1 MAGTTIRVY
10 SAPGASGKM
19 ALSESSAS
27 RKKHAFHPSMH
38 TLITIRP
45 GRRCVHAALA
55 VLLCLAAAPAG
66 AADSTAAPAAVT
78 TAVSGAGAQRLRIC
92 LVLSGGG
99 ARGAAEVGVLKT
111 LERLH
116 IPVDCI
122 AGTSIGAAIGG
133 LYAAGMTSD
142 ALERALNRPDVQAT
156 MADSPL
162 RDRLTFQQ
170 KQDQFK
176 YLLQFEIG
184 YEDGHFFFPQ
194 GLASG
199 SDPGRVLNALSLA
212 LRPDQDFDRLPI
224 PYRAVATD
232 VETGGMVVL
241 DHGDL
246 AEAIRASMAVPGLYP
261 PVPMDG
267 HLLIDGGVARN
278 LPIDVAHSMG
288 ADIVIAVN
296 IGTPLAKGDELNDLF
311 SVSLQV
317 LKIFGNQNV
326 DESISRITSHDVLLQ
341 PDMSD
346 IGAADFS
353 RMGDAIKLGERESYD
368 VLSKIPELQLSAEE
382 YERYQQ
388 TYRRQPVPPLS
399 VDFVQ
404 VAGNAR
410 VPADL
415 IMARFGLQ
423 PGSPWDV
430 ASINESLRHVYD
442 LGYFQR
448 VEAKLVE
455 QDGKTGIL
463 LDVAEK
469 PWQPNYLKLG
479 LHIADD
485 FEGDSIYELL
495 GSYNRSNINGL
506 GAEWRNEF
514 EFGYSSFLNSEL
526 YQPLDY
532 SGRYFVAPQAEYLDQ
547 TFDVFA
553 NSKRVAEY
561 STVYPHGGLDF
572 GTQFGNVGEARLGYV
587 YGHVVSAP
595 RIGDQTTLPTYRDTL
610 GGPRLL
616 LHLDTFDNISFP
628 GSGYYVFVNGFFPRR
643 SLGGDISYDKL
654 DVTAGRAFSW
664 DDDTLLTLGE
674 VGSDLGTALPAYEQ
688 FALGGFLSLAGRRQ
702 GELRGDNIFDA
713 HLVYTHH
720 AYNLIP
726 GLGKGLYFGAGLD
739 TGNVWQAGQRATLG
753 SLQYGASLF
762 MGADTVL
769 GPLYVGVGVGSAGN
783 RTWFLFLGIP
793 INGSTLAPS
802 FGNN

>member
-1 MAGTTIRVY
+1 MQTMHYLRDHYRRFCGGLLTLACL
-10 SAPGASGKM
+10 
-19 ALSESSAS
+19 LSPLA
-27 RKKHAFHPSMH
+27 HAD
-38 TLITIRP
+38 T
-45 GRRCVHAALA
+45 
-55 VLLCLAAAPAG
+55 
-66 AADSTAAPAAVT
+66 APAAVT
-78 TAVSGAGAQRLRIC
+78 VAAPAAATVAAVPAPERRLKVC

-99 ARGAAEVGVLKT
+99 ARGAAHVGVLET
-111 LERLH
+111 LEKLH

-122 AGTSIGAAIGG
+122 TGTSIGAAIGG
-133 LYAAGMTSD
+133 LYAAGMTSED
-142 ALERALNRPDVQAT
+142 LERVLNRPDVQAT

-162 RDRLTFQQ
+162 RDKLTFQQ

-176 YLLQFEIG
+176 YLLQFEVG

-199 SDPGRVLNALSLA
+199 NDPGRILNALSLA
-212 LRPDQDFDRLPI
+212 LRPDQDFDKLPI
-224 PYRAVATD
+224 PFRAVTTD
-232 VETGGMVVL
+232 VETGDMVVL

-246 AEAIRASMAVPGLYP
+246 AEATRASMAVPGIYP
-261 PVPMDG
+261 PVPIDG

-278 LPIDVAHSMG
+278 LPVDVARKMG

-296 IGTPLAKGDELNDLF
+296 IGTPLAPRSDLNDLF
-311 SVSLQV
+311 TVSLQV

-326 DESISRITSHDVLLQ
+326 VESISQLTDHDVLLQ
-341 PDMSD
+341 PDMGD
-346 IGAADFS
+346 ISATDFS
-353 RMGDAIKLGERESYD
+353 RMGEAIKLGAQESYD
-368 VLSKIPELQLSAEE
+368 ALSKIPGLQLSAAD
-382 YERYQQ
+382 YARYQQ
-388 TYRRQPVPPLS
+388 TYRRRPIPPLS

-404 VAGNAR
+404 VEGNDR

-415 IMARFGLQ
+415 IRARFGLQ
-423 PGSPWDV
+423 PGTPWDV
-430 ASINESLRHVYD
+430 LTISESLRHVYD
-442 LGYFQR
+442 LGYFQS
-448 VEAKLVE
+448 VEAALVE
-455 QDGKTGIL
+455 QDGKTGISL
-463 LDVAEK
+463 KVTEK

-495 GSYNRSNINGL
+495 GSYNHSEINGL

-514 EFGYSSFLNSEL
+514 EFGYSSFLYSEL

-532 SGRYFVAPQAEYLDQ
+532 SGGYFLAPQVEYLDQ
-547 TFDVFA
+547 SFDVFA
-553 NSKRVAEY
+553 NRKRIAEY
-561 STVYPHGGLDF
+561 STVFPHAGLDF
-572 GTQFGNVGEARLGYV
+572 GSQFSNLGEVRVGYD

-595 RIGDQTTLPTYRDTL
+595 RIGSQTMLPTYRNTL

-628 GSGYYVFVNGFFPRR
+628 SSGYYVFVNGFFPRR

-654 DVTAGRAFSW
+654 DVTAGSAFGN
-664 DDDTLLTLGE
+664 DDDALLLLGE
-674 VGSDLGTALPAYEQ
+674 AGSDLGTTLPAYEQ

-702 GELRGDNIFDA
+702 GELRGDKIFDA
-713 HLVYTHH
+713 HLIYTHH
-720 AYNLIP
+720 AYNLVS

-739 TGNVWQAGQRATLG
+739 AGNVWQVGQRVTAG
-753 SLQYGASLF
+753 DMQYGASLF
-762 MGADTVL
+762 VGADTVL
-769 GPLYVGVGVGSAGN
+769 GPLYFGVGAGQDGN

>member
-1 MAGTTIRVY
+1 MQAIPTMPLY
-10 SAPGASGKM
+10 
-19 ALSESSAS
+19 
-27 RKKHAFHPSMH
+27 
-38 TLITIRP
+38 
-45 GRRCVHAALA
+45 RRCAPAALA
-55 VLLCLAAAPAG
+55 MLLCVAAAPAG
-66 AADSTAAPAAVT
+66 AVDAIAAQPAATSAAPQAV
-78 TAVSGAGAQRLRIC
+78 APRLRIC

-99 ARGAAEVGVLKT
+99 ARGAAHVGVLKA
-111 LERLH
+111 LEELH

-133 LYAAGMTSD
+133 LYAAGMTSE
-142 ALERALNRPDVQAT
+142 ALEQALNRPDVQAT

-162 RDRLTFQQ
+162 RDHLTFQQ

-199 SDPGRVLNALSLA
+199 SDPGRILNALSLA
-212 LRPDQDFDRLPI
+212 LRPDQDFDKLPI
-224 PYRAVATD
+224 PFRAVATD
-232 VETGGMVVL
+232 VETGNMVVL

-246 AEAIRASMAVPGLYP
+246 SEAMRASMAVPGLYP

-267 HLLIDGGVARN
+267 HLLIDGGIARN
-278 LPIDVAHSMG
+278 LPIDVAHKMG

-296 IGTPLAKGDELNDLF
+296 IGTPLAKGEDLNDLF

-326 DESISRITSHDVLLQ
+326 DESISKLTSHDVLLQ
-341 PDMSD
+341 PDMGD
-346 IGAADFS
+346 IGAADFN
-353 RMGDAIKLGERESYD
+353 RMGEAIKLGERESYD
-368 VLSKIPELQLSAEE
+368 ALAKIPGLQLSAAD
-382 YERYQQ
+382 YARYQQ

-399 VDFVQ
+399 VDFVR
-404 VAGNAR
+404 VTGNQR
-410 VPADL
+410 VPAEL
-415 IMARFGLQ
+415 ITARFGLQ
-423 PGSPWDV
+423 PGAPWDV
-430 ASINESLRHVYD
+430 PTINESLRHVYD

-448 VEAKLVE
+448 VEAALVE
-455 QDGKTGIL
+455 EDGKTGIQL
-463 LDVAEK
+463 AVAEK

-495 GSYNRSNINGL
+495 GSYERSELNGL

-526 YQPLDY
+526 YQPLDNR
-532 SGRYFVAPQAEYLDQ
+532 GRFFVAPQAEYLDQ

-561 STVYPHGGLDF
+561 STVFPHGGLDF
-572 GTQFGNVGEARLGYV
+572 GMQFDNVGEARLGYI

-595 RIGDQTTLPTYRDTL
+595 RIGDQVNLPTYRDTL

-616 LHLDTFDNISFP
+616 LHLDSFDNISFP
-628 GSGYYVFVNGFFPRR
+628 SSGYYLFVNGFFPRR
-643 SLGGDISYDKL
+643 SLSGDISYDKL
-654 DVTAGRAFSW
+654 DVTAGAAFG
-664 DDDTLLTLGE
+664 DDDDALLLLGE
-674 VGSDLGTALPAYEQ
+674 VGSDLHTALPAYEQ

-713 HLVYTHH
+713 HLVYAHH
-720 AYNLIP
+720 AYNLVS

-739 TGNVWQAGQRATLG
+739 AGNVWQSGQRATFG

-762 MGADTVL
+762 MGADTIL
-769 GPLYVGVGVGSAGN
+769 GPLYVGLGAGSAGN
-783 RTWFLFLGIP
+783 LTWFLFLGIP